1 MPKTSATFGLPGHR
15 DNIVRLNATHS
26 DMCRFDGKDQRDK
39 DNLKIVSSN
48 LEDVYD
54 VALKNCKFA
63 NSVHLPETN
72 TGAAEK
78 NLEKRWAALNS

>member
-15 DNIVRLNATHS
+15 ENIVRLNATHS

-54 VALKNCKFA
+54 VALKNCESA
-63 NSVHLPETN
+63 NSVHLP
-72 TGAAEK
+72 
-78 NLEKRWAALNS
+78 